1 MPKKILKKPFPP
13 SVLAYTGSE
22 RKVHPLG
29 NTIIMITS
37 VEKRESSSGVPGN
50 EKRKKRTR
58 SKKVKERVRDMKRQ

>member
-1 MPKKILKKPFPP
+1 M
-13 SVLAYTGSE
+13 AYTGSE